1 MGNNL
6 VSPIQKEVI
15 LMISIKNTSTN
26 PYFNLALEEYALKH
40 LDIDDN
46 IVILWQNEPTVVV
59 GRNQNTIEEIDA
71 KYIKD
76 NNINVVR
83 RLSGGGAV
91 YHDLGNLNFTFI
103 EKNTSDSVSNF
114 KKFTQPVINA
124 LGRLGILA
132 VFTGRN
138 DITID
143 EKKFS
148 GNAQY
153 YFRDK
158 LLHHGTILFN
168 SDLSVVQNALNVKI
182 DKIQSKGIKSV
193 RSRVTNI
200 YPYLAEK
207 ISTGE
212 FKDILLSFL
221 FEQENQSKNEYVLT
235 DTDISKINEMMEERY
250 LTWEWNYGESPDF
263 DMQKSKRYE
272 GGNLDIRLNVH
283 KGLILDFKIF
293 GDFFGRSE
301 ISELENLLKE
311 NKYEEENVRK
321 ILKAIDLNMYLSNI
335 SEDDFIDCMF
345 Y

>member
-1 MGNNL
+1 
-6 VSPIQKEVI
+6 
-15 LMISIKNTSTN
+15 MISIKNTSTN

-124 LGRLGILA
+124 LGRLGISA

-200 YPYLAEK
+200 YPYLEEK
-207 ISTGE
+207 ISTRE

>member
-1 MGNNL
+1 
-6 VSPIQKEVI
+6 
-15 LMISIKNTSTN
+15 MISIKTKSTN

-40 LDIDDN
+40 LDIEDI

-59 GRNQNTIEEIDA
+59 GRNQNTIEEVNS

-103 EKNTSDSVSNF
+103 VKNDSNSVSNF
-114 KKFTQPVINA
+114 KKFTKPVIKA
-124 LGRLGILA
+124 LNQLNIPA
-132 VFTGRN
+132 VFSGRN
-138 DITID
+138 DITIE

-153 YFRDK
+153 YYRNK

-168 SDLSVVQNALNVKI
+168 SDLSVVQNALKVKL

-200 YPYLAEK
+200 YPYLEKK
-207 ISTGE
+207 ISTEE
-212 FKDILLSFL
+212 FKDLLLSFL
-221 FEQENQSKNEYVLT
+221 FEQENQEQKEYILT
-235 DTDISKINEMMEERY
+235 DDDLEKIDTMMKERY
-250 LTWEWNYGESPDF
+250 LTWEWNYGQSPNF

-272 GGNLDIRLNVH
+272 GGNLDIRLNVE
-283 KGLILDFKIF
+283 KGFISDLKIF
-293 GDFFGRSE
+293 GDFFGRNE
-301 ISELENLLKE
+301 ISELETLLK
-311 NKYEEENVRK
+311 NSKYEENSIREK
-321 ILKAIDLNMYLSNI
+321 LKSIDLTTYLYNV
-335 SEDDFIDCMF
+335 SEDDFIDCLF

>member
-1 MGNNL
+1 
-6 VSPIQKEVI
+6 
-15 LMISIKNTSTN
+15 MISIKNTSTN

-40 LDIDDN
+40 LNIDEN
-46 IVILWQNEPTVVV
+46 IIILWQNEPTVVV

-76 NNINVVR
+76 NNIHVVR

-103 EKNTSDSVSNF
+103 EKKGPDSVSNF

-124 LGRLGILA
+124 LGRLGISA
-132 VFTGRN
+132 VFSGRN

-153 YFRDK
+153 YFKDK

-168 SDLSVVQNALNVKI
+168 SDLNVVQNALNVKI

-200 YPYLAEK
+200 YPYLEEK
-207 ISTGE
+207 ISTEE

-221 FEQENQSKNEYVLT
+221 FEQENQNKNEYILSH
-235 DTDISKINEMMEERY
+235 TDISKINEMMEERY
-250 LTWEWNYGESPDF
+250 LTWDWNYGESPDF
-263 DMQKSKRYE
+263 DMQKCKRYE
-272 GGNLDIRLNVH
+272 GGNLDIRLDVH
-283 KGLILDFKIF
+283 KGMISDCKIF
-293 GDFFGRSE
+293 GDFFGRNE
-301 ISELENLLKE
+301 ISELENLLKKS
-311 NKYEEENVRK
+311 KYEEENVRN
-321 ILKAIDLNMYLSNI
+321 LLNTIDLDMYLANI
-335 SEDDFIDCMF
+335 SEDDLIDCMF